1 MKYLDTTT
9 KTLILGGKPFPL
21 VPGPGTQKLMELIC
35 ERKLEIYEKRDLTRL
50 RRFKQSLRVDSVGA
64 QNTIMAIKM

>member
-1 MKYLDTTT
+1 
-9 KTLILGGKPFPL
+9 
-21 VPGPGTQKLMELIC
+21 MELIC